1 MLKGQLA
8 TAADAR
14 IDKTPLGHVSDIMDV
29 PCYAKMVI
37 FVLLVLHGQYLD
49 CWWPDDA
56 GRQGTVLLSKTPY
69 DKISQTQWAHDAV
82 ITSLWRQ
89 NDVVTSFWRHDD
101 VIITPFVRWEAPRS
115 VVSSPI
121 ALNFGRGIG
130 SSAAEAPANFHGDM
144 KRFNMRIRDF
154 ANVMFS
160 NIESGPWASAV
171 MDGGIIGILIL

>member
-49 CWWPDDA
+49 CWWPDNA

-121 ALNFGRGIG
+121 AMGLLSLSYDWPIMSVYSIDIFIVLWGAFFRLKKIENNFLF
-130 SSAAEAPANFHGDM
+130 PLF
-144 KRFNMRIRDF
+144 
-154 ANVMFS
+154 FS
-160 NIESGPWASAV
+160 TETTIH
-171 MDGGIIGILIL
+171 LL